1 MQPGRT
7 PVTIVPNEMS
17 KRKTPALVAFHHG
30 ERLLGEEASA
40 ITGRV
45 PGRVYAHM
53 RDGLGQPAGEGS
65 RIRAMFEE
73 TFLPYDS
80 HEDPERGTLRL
91 NTHHGMDYSVEEM
104 VANLLHYCH
113 RIAQDAAGGPVF
125 EAVVTVPPFF
135 GQSHRKALIAAAE
148 ASGIKLLSL
157 VHTYS
162 AAALQYGI
170 EKDFSN
176 KTENVILLD
185 VGATSTEAA
194 LVTYTSSQVKEG
206 TALRGQT
213 NVGQFRVRDVQWND
227 QAGVANLETVL
238 AKHFAEEFKEKH
250 GTDLTAHPKAMAKL
264 KKACKK
270 TKEVLSA
277 NTDAGVAVTSIHDDI
292 DFVSHITRE
301 KFEELAGDL
310 FARAAE
316 PLQRLVE
323 ANNLTMDEISAIE
336 LLGGGTRVPRMQ
348 TFLSEA
354 LGGRELDRHLDSDEA
369 TVIGAGFFA
378 ANLSTAFRMRQFGMT
393 DGSPYEIECVL
404 QPQVLDEA
412 AEGGF
417 SDVGEPEVR
426 QLIPRMK
433 RLPIRRSVS
442 IPNFE
447 GDSLLLTTRYSAKG
461 PLPPGITEHKI
472 ASYQVTGVKDTLN
485 AHNVTSGK
493 FAAVFHM
500 GVDGILEIERT
511 DIAVT
516 WNGTVIEKVLDADP
530 PPSKEAEAPQ
540 EGAEK
545 KETAG
550 EEPPAEGESGA
561 GDKNDTSSSN
571 AEAEK
576 KDDIPK
582 VRFKEVEMVK
592 PMTAKPRLN
601 HTVVWELVPSLT
613 KEDVYKLSDSL
624 INLKKLDKEK
634 KENEEA
640 KNALESWV
648 IETRSR
654 LVDDEEV
661 EQVSSENWRDSFKQT
676 LEEAEDWLY
685 EGGEGGGAN
694 ANKTLFSAKLATL
707 KDQFR
712 GVGYR
717 ADEMKKRPGVIAEA
731 REFLEE
737 TTELLELW
745 STTKAW
751 LPVAPKEGLQESLA
765 SFNVTLEKWV
775 AEQKEHSL
783 LEDPVFGTYEIT
795 AKVKPMRERL
805 ERMKKMKPPKQKVE
819 KPKKEEAAANGTA
832 AANATTP
839 EEGEAGAQGQEPETG
854 TGGEAAEGAAGGG
867 ADAPGESAAEEGSEQ
882 AQEPGKDAELK

>member
-7 PVTIVPNEMS
+7 PAVIVPNEMS

-65 RIRAMFEE
+65 RIQAMFEE
-73 TFLPYDS
+73 AFLPYDS
-80 HEDPERGTLRL
+80 HVDSERGTLRL
-91 NTHHGMDYSVEEM
+91 TTHHGKDYSVEEM

-113 RIAQDAAGGPVF
+113 RIARDAAGGPVF
-125 EAVVTVPPFF
+125 EAVITVPPFF

-176 KTENVILLD
+176 KTENVILFD
-185 VGATSTEAA
+185 MGATSTEAA
-194 LVTYTSSQVKEG
+194 LVSYTSSQAPSG
-206 TALRGQT
+206 NTLRGQT
-213 NVGQFRVRDVQWND
+213 TVGQFRVRDVQWND
-227 QAGVANLETVL
+227 QAGVASLEAVL
-238 AKHFAEEFKEKH
+238 AKHFVEEFKEKQ
-250 GTDLTAHPKAMAKL
+250 GVDLTAHPKAMAKL

-277 NTDAGVAVTSIHDDI
+277 NTDAGISVTSIYDDV

-316 PLQRLVE
+316 PLQRLVT
-323 ANNLTMDEISAIE
+323 ANNITLDDISAIE

-348 TFLSEA
+348 SYLSEI
-354 LGGRELDRHLDSDEA
+354 LGGRDLDRHLDSDEA
-369 TVIGAGFFA
+369 TVMGAGLFA

-404 QPQVLDEA
+404 QPQLLDESA
-412 AEGGF
+412 
-417 SDVGEPEVR
+417 GEPEVR

-442 IPNFE
+442 IPDFE
-447 GDSLLLTTRYSAKG
+447 GDSLQLTTRYSASG
-461 PLPPGITEHKI
+461 PLPPGIVENKI

-485 AHNVTSGK
+485 SYNVTSGNL
-493 FAAVFHM
+493 AVVFHM
-500 GVDGILEIERT
+500 GVDGILEIERA
-511 DIAVT
+511 DIAVS
-516 WNGTVIEKVLDADP
+516 WNGTVVEKVLDVDP
-530 PPSKEAEAPQ
+530 PATPE
-540 EGAEK
+540 EK
-545 KETAG
+545 KD
-550 EEPPAEGESGA
+550 EPDTAEGEAAAEGASGGENA
-561 GDKNDTSSSN
+561 TSAEDGKEN
-571 AEAEK
+571 AEPKEK
-576 KDDIPK
+576 PANTPK
-582 VRFKEVEMVK
+582 FKEVEMVK

-601 HTVVWELVPSLT
+601 HTVVWEHVPSLNKT
-613 KEDVYKLSDSL
+613 DVFKMTDSL
-624 INLKKLDKEK
+624 LELMREDRAK

-640 KNALESWV
+640 KNGLEGWV
-648 IETRSR
+648 IDTRAR
-654 LVDDEEV
+654 INDEE
-661 EQVSSENWRDSFKQT
+661 ELERVSTETWREKFKET

-694 ANKTLFSAKLATL
+694 ANKTQFTAK
-707 KDQFR
+707 KGEFMDQFR
-712 GVGYR
+712 AVGYR
-717 ADEMKKRPGVIAEA
+717 ADELKKRPGVVEEA
-731 REFLEE
+731 RAFLAE

-745 STTKAW
+745 TTTKPW
-751 LPVAPKEGLQESLA
+751 LPESAKAGLLDSIKT
-765 SFNVTLEKWV
+765 FNVTLEKWV
-775 AEQKEHSL
+775 AEQEETSL
-783 LEDPVFGTYEIT
+783 LNDPVFGTYEVT
-795 AKVKPMRERL
+795 AKIKPMRERL
-805 ERMKKMKPPKQKVE
+805 ERLKKQKEPKKKAEPPKKA
-819 KPKKEEAAANGTA
+819 AAANFTA
-832 AANATTP
+832 EANVTAEAEAEAEADTQQVETGSG
-839 EEGEAGAQGQEPETG
+839 GEAGGEKNTG
-854 TGGEAAEGAAGGG
+854 EG
-867 ADAPGESAAEEGSEQ
+867 AAEEGQAGEGTDQ
-882 AQEPGKDAELK
+882 AQGSAKEDKELK

>member
-1 MQPGRT
+1 
-7 PVTIVPNEMS
+7 MS

-53 RDGLGQPAGEGS
+53 RDSLGQPAGEGS
-65 RIRAMFEE
+65 RIRKMFEE
-73 TFLPYDS
+73 AFLPYDS
-80 HEDPERGTLRL
+80 HVDSERGTLRL
-91 NTHHGMDYSVEEM
+91 TTHHGKDYSVEEM

-125 EAVVTVPPFF
+125 EAVITVPPFF

-176 KTENVILLD
+176 KTENVILFD
-185 VGATSTEAA
+185 MGATSTEAA
-194 LVTYTSSQVKEG
+194 LVSYTSSQASSG
-206 TALRGQT
+206 NTLRGQT
-213 NVGQFRVRDVQWND
+213 TVGQFRVRDVQWND
-227 QAGVANLETVL
+227 QAGVAGLETVL
-238 AKHFAEEFKEKH
+238 AQHFAGEFKEKH
-250 GTDLTAHPKAMAKL
+250 GVDLTVLPKAMAKL

-277 NTDAGVAVTSIHDDI
+277 NTDAGISVTSIHDDV

-316 PLQRLVE
+316 PLQRLVTM
-323 ANNLTMDEISAIE
+323 NNLTMDDISAIE

-348 TFLSEA
+348 SYLSEV
-354 LGGRELDRHLDSDEA
+354 LGGRDLDRHLDSDEA
-369 TVIGAGFFA
+369 TVMGAGLFA

-404 QPQVLDEA
+404 QPQLLDESA
-412 AEGGF
+412 G
-417 SDVGEPEVR
+417 VPEVR

-442 IPNFE
+442 IPDFE
-447 GDSLLLTTRYSAKG
+447 GESLLLTTRYSASG
-461 PLPPGITEHKI
+461 PLPPGIVENKI

-485 AHNVTSGK
+485 SYNVTSGK
-493 FAAVFHM
+493 LAVVFHM
-500 GVDGILEIERT
+500 GVDGILEIERA
-511 DIAVT
+511 DIAVS
-516 WNGTVIEKVLDADP
+516 WNGTVIEKVLDVDP
-530 PPSKEAEAPQ
+530 PATPE
-540 EGAEK
+540 EK
-545 KETAG
+545 KDEPEVPEGEAAAEEGTAG
-550 EEPPAEGESGA
+550 EENATSADAEKE
-561 GDKNDTSSSN
+561 N
-571 AEAEK
+571 AEPKEK
-576 KDDIPK
+576 PVNSMK
-582 VRFKEVEMVK
+582 FKEVEIVK

-601 HTVVWELVPSLT
+601 HTVMWEHVPSLNKT
-613 KEDVYKLSDSL
+613 GVYKMTDSL
-624 INLKKLDKEK
+624 LELRRADKAK

-640 KNALESWV
+640 KNGLESWV
-648 IETRSR
+648 IDTRAR
-654 LVDDEEV
+654 LNDEEEL
-661 EQVSSENWRDSFKQT
+661 EQVSTEGWREKFKET

-694 ANKTLFSAKLATL
+694 ANKTLFNAKLAEL
-707 KDQFR
+707 RDQFR
-712 GVGYR
+712 AVGYR
-717 ADEMKKRPGVIAEA
+717 ADELKRRPGVIEDA
-731 REFLEE
+731 RKFVSE

-745 STTKAW
+745 TTTKPW
-751 LPVAPKEGLQESLA
+751 LPEAGKAGLVASIE

-775 AEQKEHSL
+775 AEQEETSL
-783 LEDPVFGTYEIT
+783 MDDPVFGTYEVT
-795 AKVKPMRERL
+795 AKVKPMKERL
-805 ERMKKMKPPKQKVE
+805 ERLKKQKE
-819 KPKKEEAAANGTA
+819 PKKKAEASKKAAADNATAEAANTTA
-832 AANATTP
+832 EAEVEADTQQVDTGSS
-839 EEGEAGAQGQEPETG
+839 GEAGDEGK
-854 TGGEAAEGAAGGG
+854 GGEGAAEGKAQEGAAKEEGQ
-867 ADAPGESAAEEGSEQ
+867 AEEGQGS
-882 AQEPGKDAELK
+882 AKDTELK

>member
-7 PVTIVPNEMS
+7 PAVIVPNEMS

-65 RIRAMFEE
+65 RIQAMFEE
-73 TFLPYDS
+73 AFLPYDS
-80 HEDPERGTLRL
+80 HVDSERGTLRL
-91 NTHHGMDYSVEEM
+91 TTHHGKDYSVEEM

-113 RIAQDAAGGPVF
+113 RIARDAAGGPVF
-125 EAVVTVPPFF
+125 EAVITVPPFF

-176 KTENVILLD
+176 KTENVILFD
-185 VGATSTEAA
+185 MGATSTEAA
-194 LVTYTSSQVKEG
+194 LVSFTSSQAPSG
-206 TALRGQT
+206 NTLRGQT
-213 NVGQFRVRDVQWND
+213 TVGQFRVRDVQWND
-227 QAGVANLETVL
+227 QAGVASLEAVL
-238 AKHFAEEFKEKH
+238 AKHFAEQFKEKQ
-250 GTDLTAHPKAMAKL
+250 GVDLTAHPKAMAKL

-277 NTDAGVAVTSIHDDI
+277 NTDAGISVTSIYDDV

-316 PLQRLVE
+316 PLQRLVT
-323 ANNLTMDEISAIE
+323 ANNITLDDISAIE

-348 TFLSEA
+348 SYLSEI
-354 LGGRELDRHLDSDEA
+354 LGGRDLDRHLDSDEA
-369 TVIGAGFFA
+369 TVMGAGLFA

-404 QPQVLDEA
+404 QPQLLDESA
-412 AEGGF
+412 
-417 SDVGEPEVR
+417 GEPEVR

-442 IPNFE
+442 IPDFE
-447 GDSLLLTTRYSAKG
+447 GDSLQLTTRYSASG
-461 PLPPGITEHKI
+461 PLPPGIVENKI

-485 AHNVTSGK
+485 SYNVTSGNL
-493 FAAVFHM
+493 AVVFHM
-500 GVDGILEIERT
+500 GVDGILEIERA
-511 DIAVT
+511 DIAVS
-516 WNGTVIEKVLDADP
+516 WNGTVVEKVLDVDP
-530 PPSKEAEAPQ
+530 PATPE
-540 EGAEK
+540 EK
-545 KETAG
+545 KD
-550 EEPPAEGESGA
+550 EPDTAEGEAAAEEGASGGENA
-561 GDKNDTSSSN
+561 TSAEDGKEN
-571 AEAEK
+571 AEPKEK
-576 KDDIPK
+576 SANTPK
-582 VRFKEVEMVK
+582 FKEVEMVK

-601 HTVVWELVPSLT
+601 HTVVWEHVPSLNKT
-613 KEDVYKLSDSL
+613 DVFKMTDSL
-624 INLKKLDKEK
+624 LELMREDRAK

-640 KNALESWV
+640 KNGLEGWV
-648 IETRSR
+648 IDTRAR
-654 LVDDEEV
+654 INDEE
-661 EQVSSENWRDSFKQT
+661 ELERVSTETWREKFKET

-694 ANKTLFSAKLATL
+694 ANKTQFTAKKGELM
-707 KDQFR
+707 DQFR
-712 GVGYR
+712 AVGYR
-717 ADEMKKRPGVIAEA
+717 ADELKKRPGVVEEA
-731 REFLEE
+731 RTFLAE

-745 STTKAW
+745 TTTKPW
-751 LPVAPKEGLQESLA
+751 LPESGKAGLLDSIKT
-765 SFNVTLEKWV
+765 FNVTLEKWV
-775 AEQKEHSL
+775 AEQEETSL
-783 LEDPVFGTYEIT
+783 LNDPVFGTYEVT
-795 AKVKPMRERL
+795 AKIKPMRERL
-805 ERMKKMKPPKQKVE
+805 ERLKKQKEPKKKAGPPKKA
-819 KPKKEEAAANGTA
+819 AAANVTA
-832 AANATTP
+832 EAEAEADTQQVETGSG
-839 EEGEAGAQGQEPETG
+839 GEAGGEGNTG
-854 TGGEAAEGAAGGG
+854 EG
-867 ADAPGESAAEEGSEQ
+867 AAEEGQAGEGTDQ
-882 AQEPGKDAELK
+882 AQGSAKEDKELK

>member
-80 HEDPERGTLRL
+80 HVDPERGTLRL
-91 NTHHGMDYSVEEM
+91 TTHHGMDYSVEEM

-125 EAVVTVPPFF
+125 EVVVTVPPFF

-170 EKDFSN
+170 EKDFAN

-194 LVTYTSSQVKEG
+194 LVTYTSSEVKAG

-213 NVGQFRVRDVQWND
+213 TVGQFRVRDVQWD
-227 QAGVANLETVL
+227 EQAGVASLENVL
-238 AKHFAEEFKEKH
+238 AKHFAEEFKETY

-417 SDVGEPEVR
+417 SDVGAPEVR

-461 PLPPGITEHKI
+461 PLPPGITDHKI

-485 AHNVTSGK
+485 SYNVTSGK
-493 FAAVFHM
+493 LAAVFHM

-516 WNGTVIEKVLDADP
+516 WNGTVIEKVFDLDLP
-530 PPSKEAEAPQ
+530 PVPSKEAEKPQ

-545 KETAG
+545 KETDG
-550 EEPPAEGESGA
+550 EEPPAEGESAA
-561 GDKNDTSSSN
+561 GEGENATSD

-576 KDDIPK
+576 KDDK
-582 VRFKEVEMVK
+582 MKFKEVEVVK

-624 INLKKLDKEK
+624 LMLKQMDKEK

-661 EQVSSENWRDSFKQT
+661 EQVSTENWRDSFKQT

-685 EGGEGGGAN
+685 EGAEGGGAN
-694 ANKTLFSAKLATL
+694 ANKTQFTAKLATL

-712 GVGYR
+712 AVGYR
-717 ADEMKKRPGVIAEA
+717 ADEMKKRPGVIADA
-731 REFLEE
+731 REFLKE

-751 LPVAPKEGLQESLA
+751 LPVAPKEGLQESMA
-765 SFNVTLEKWV
+765 TFSGTLDKWV
-775 AEQKEHSL
+775 AEQEEHSL

-805 ERMKKMKPPKQKVE
+805 ERMKKQKEPKQKVE
-819 KPKKEEAAANGTA
+819 KPKKVEESV
-832 AANATTP
+832 ANATAA
-839 EEGEAGAQGQEPETG
+839 EAGEAGAQGQDPETG
-854 TGGEAAEGAAGGG
+854 TGGEAAEGAAEGG
-867 ADAPGESAAEEGSEQ
+867 ADASGENAAEEGSEK
-882 AQEPGKDAELK
+882 AQEPGTDAELK